1 MRHLPAGLVGFAIGV
16 LTAFLGV
23 SFVALGHGW
32 GGGLIPSGLSLVGAP
47 LGWLSWS
54 LRKNAA
60 GKPLAAFVVVWAAVA
75 DTILILSFISEDVS
89 YFLRLWNGG
98 TGFILFWAGLLLSWQ
113 ILPVIVVL
121 TSTRATEHPPV
132 ADQVPAAVSALSNL
146 PISSSGSSI
155 PTETR
160 TSHLDTPH
168 DSAKSSSP

>member
-16 LTAFLGV
+16 VTAFLGV

-32 GGGLIPSGLSLVGAP
+32 GGALIPSGLSLVGAP
-47 LGWLSWS
+47 LGLLSWS
-54 LRKNAA
+54 MRKNAA

-75 DTILILSFISEDVS
+75 NAILTLSLFSEDVS
-89 YFLRLWNGG
+89 YFLRLWNGD
-98 TGFILFWAGLLLSWQ
+98 TGLILFWAGLLLSWQ
-113 ILPVIVVL
+113 ILPLIVVL
-121 TSTRATEHPPV
+121 TSTSPVTHPPA
-132 ADQVPAAVSALSNL
+132 ADQIPPAVRALSNL
-146 PISSSGSSI
+146 PIISSDSSI